1 MIITRGDTHS
11 YKFQRLDG
19 EKQPIEE
26 QAPSIYFTV
35 KDSNNEKEIIFQKT
49 IEDMTF
55 DENYFYHFT
64 IWPEDTNDMY
74 YGSYDYDIEVKYTD
88 GNYVRTIAKGKFIV
102 EEETTWKA
110 NEV

>member
-19 EKQPIEE
+19 EGQPIEE
-26 QAPSIYFTV
+26 RAPSVYFTV
-35 KDSNNEKEIIFQKT
+35 KDSNNEEEIIFQKT
-49 IEDMTF
+49 IEDMRY
-55 DENYFYHFT
+55 DEEFFYHFT
-64 IWPEDTNDMY
+64 IYPEDTNDMY